1 MPSLHTRRG
10 CANLKSF
17 ITLIFASFSTFTLET
32 YWLWL
37 LKSLW
42 KFCLKSSFRL
52 CSSLLLSMSWAW
64 LPPLQL
70 IISRIPENYVK
81 SLVNYFFSFHL
92 VFIYCHY
99 SWMWRDEVEKHAQFT
114 NMNKNSNLGL
124 LIASITFIPKDMD
137 IIFSSFAYLVCVL
150 GILFHL
156 FVSQISQS
164 LFREN
169 DNDHI

>member
-1 MPSLHTRRG
+1 MCQLEILYYLDIGFIFYFHSWNLLTLSL
-10 CANLKSF
+10 KPF
-17 ITLIFASFSTFTLET
+17 
-32 YWLWL
+32 
-37 LKSLW
+37 W
-42 KFCLKSSFRL
+42 KFCLKSSFHL

-64 LPPLQL
+64 LPTLQL

-81 SLVNYFFSFHL
+81 SLVYYFFSFHL

-99 SWMWRDEVEKHAQFT
+99 SWMWRDEVEKNVQFT
-114 NMNKNSNLGL
+114 NLNKNSNLGL
-124 LIASITFIPKDMD
+124 LIGFITFIPKDMD
-137 IIFSSFAYLVCVL
+137 IIFSSFAHLVCVL

-156 FVSQISQS
+156 FVSQISQP

>member
-1 MPSLHTRRG
+1 MS
-10 CANLKSF
+10 LKSF
-17 ITLIFASFSTFTLET
+17 
-32 YWLWL
+32 
-37 LKSLW
+37 W
-42 KFCLKSSFRL
+42 KFYLKSSFCL

-64 LPPLQL
+64 LLPLQL

-81 SLVNYFFSFHL
+81 SLVYYFFSFHL

-114 NMNKNSNLGL
+114 NLNKNSNLGL
-124 LIASITFIPKDMD
+124 LIGFITFIPKDMD

-150 GILFHL
+150 DILFHL
-156 FVSQISQS
+156 FVSQISQP

-169 DNDHI
+169 DSDHI